1 MEEIVGIDLGT
12 TFSSVAYVDDRGAPK
27 VIPNASGELMT
38 PSVVLIQ
45 NGQIVVGDAAM
56 NQWVTN
62 EEHVVRWVKRAMG
75 NPDYRFQGMTAVEI
89 SAEILKALK
98 ADAEADFGHEIK
110 HAVITCPAYF
120 AALEI
125 ENTMKAGELAGFM
138 VKEIIKEPTAA
149 AVYYG
154 IDNMHDGEKVLI
166 CDLGGGTYDATL
178 LAYDAEP
185 GALRKGVF
193 TPLASGGSRILGGF
207 DWTMDLVGMVTE
219 RYMDQFGVDPMTDLV
234 AGQMLQEACE
244 KAKRDFARMERVTI
258 PCAYQGKVKYFEV
271 TRDEFEAQTEPH
283 IMELVGRT
291 EETLQKIQKTWK
303 DVDQILLVGG
313 SSRLRRMGL
322 ALEQASGIKP
332 SRCKEPDLSVALGAA
347 ILAKG
352 KVRRRGALAEV
363 SGGLM
368 EVEYKRIIPRSL
380 GTRAIVRDRDGSAHV
395 GNSLIIP
402 HGTEIPITAARDD
415 YEISTKNQVSF
426 DVPVV
431 EFENDQDFDPVD
443 NFRFKCLS
451 GAQRGDRIQV
461 TFHYDES
468 GIPTVEALD
477 KRSAA
482 QLQGERL
489 PYVEPDAGVI
499 ISLRPRWVVFALDNS
514 GSMDGSKLQNAV
526 NALIDNAGMLLG
538 PGGDRCRVG
547 VVSFSNSA
555 EVVCLPT
562 NDLNKLERAVR
573 SLRATGLTAMDEGI
587 ELAIQLVMAAPEGV
601 DKDVVMLTDGM
612 PDSHR
617 RDRTLRMARGARDT
631 GITLSSL
638 GIGLDDID
646 LDFLQSLTPLALV
659 IEAGDDMNAAMGT
672 LLTQSQASRTGGI
685 TDARFGSLEDT
696 SS

>member
-12 TFSSVAYVDDRGAPK
+12 TFSSVAYVDDRGMPK

-45 NGQIVVGDAAM
+45 DGQIVVGDAAM

-75 NPDYRFQGMTAVEI
+75 NNDYRFQEMTAVEI

-98 ADAEADFGHEIK
+98 ADAEAHFGFEIR

-120 AALEI
+120 AAVEI
-125 ENTMKAGELAGFM
+125 ENTKKAGELAGFT

-154 IDNMHDGEKVLI
+154 IDNMGDGEKVLI

-178 LAYDAEP
+178 LAYE
-185 GALRKGVF
+185 KGVF

-219 RYMDQFGVDPMTDLV
+219 RYMDQFGVDPSIDLV

-244 KAKRDFARMERVTI
+244 KAKRDFARVERVTI
-258 PCAYQGKVKYFEV
+258 PCSYQGQVEYFEV
-271 TRDEFEAQTEPH
+271 SRAEFEAQTESH

-322 ALEQASGIKP
+322 ALEEASGIKP

-363 SGGLM
+363 TGGLM

-380 GTRAIVRDRDGSAHV
+380 GTRAIVRDRDGTAHV

-402 HGTEIPITAARDD
+402 HGTEIPVTASRDD
-415 YEISTKNQVSF
+415 YEISTKSQASF

-443 NFRFKCLS
+443 NFRFKCLP
-451 GAQRGDRIQV
+451 GAQRGDRIRV

-468 GIPTVEALD
+468 GIPTVEAMDLN
-477 KRSAA
+477 SGSL
-482 QLQGERL
+482 LQGERL
-489 PYVEPDAGVI
+489 PYVEPDAGAV

-514 GSMDGSKLQNAV
+514 GSMEGAKLQNAV
-526 NALIDNAGMLLG
+526 NALVDNARMMLG

-617 RDRTLRMARGARDT
+617 RDRTLHVAQGARDT

-638 GIGLDDID
+638 GIGIDDVD

-659 IEAGDDMNAAMGT
+659 IEAGDDMNEAMGT

-685 TDARFGSLEDT
+685 TDARFGSLEET
-696 SS
+696 NP